1 MAVISTPVS
10 AQAWCELHQWGIT
23 EERVTEAVR
32 RIVAACAP
40 ERVIAFGSWARGE
53 ARPESDLDLA
63 VIVDEQSDVA
73 ASRHL
78 PAILA
83 GIRMSKDILVVDRRE
98 HERMKVSR
106 NSVHHFIATDGV
118 VLYERLGSATEEI

>member
-1 MAVISTPVS
+1 MAAIATPVS
-10 AQAWCELHQWGIT
+10 AAAWCELHQWGIT

-32 RIVAACAP
+32 RIVEVCAP
-40 ERVIAFGSWARGE
+40 ARIVAFGSWARGD

-63 VIVDEQSDVA
+63 IILDEESDVA

-83 GIRMSKDILVVDRRE
+83 GIRMSKDILVIDRRE

-106 NSVHHFIATDGV
+106 NSVHYFIATDGV
-118 VLYERLGSATEEI
+118 VLYERPRNGSAS

>member
-1 MAVISTPVS
+1 MAAIATPVS
-10 AQAWCELHQWGIT
+10 AQVWCELHQWGIT
-23 EERVTEAVR
+23 EERVAEAVR
-32 RIVAACAP
+32 RIVTACAP
-40 ERVIAFGSWARGE
+40 ERIVAFGSWARGE

-63 VIVDEQSDVA
+63 VIVDERSDVA

-83 GIRMSKDILVVDRRE
+83 GIRMSKDILVVDRQE

-106 NSVHHFIATDGV
+106 NSVHYFIATDGLA
-118 VLYERLGSATEEI
+118 LYERPGNGSAS

>member
-1 MAVISTPVS
+1 MAAIATPVS

-23 EERVTEAVR
+23 DERVAEAVS

-40 ERVIAFGSWARGE
+40 ERIVAFGSWARRE
-53 ARPESDLDLA
+53 ARPESDIDLA

-78 PAILA
+78 PAVLA

-98 HERMKVSR
+98 HERMRVSR
-106 NSVHHFIATDGV
+106 NSVHYFIAADGI
-118 VLYERLGSATEEI
+118 VLYERPGNGSAS

>member
-1 MAVISTPVS
+1 MAAIATPVS
-10 AQAWCELHQWGIT
+10 AAAWCELHQWGIT

-32 RIVAACAP
+32 RIVEACDPA
-40 ERVIAFGSWARGE
+40 RIVAFGSWAHGE

-63 VIVDEQSDVA
+63 VILDEESDVA

-83 GIRMSKDILVVDRRE
+83 GIRMSKDILVVDQRE
-98 HERMKVSR
+98 HSRMRVSH
-106 NSVHHFIATDGV
+106 NSVHYFIATDGV
-118 VLYERLGSATEEI
+118 VLYERPGNGSAG

>member
-1 MAVISTPVS
+1 MAAIATPVS

-23 EERVTEAVR
+23 DERVAEAVR
-32 RIVAACAP
+32 RIVASCAP
-40 ERVIAFGSWARGE
+40 ERIVAFGSWARGE

-63 VIVDEQSDVA
+63 VIVDERSDVA

-78 PAILA
+78 PALLA
-83 GIRMSKDILVVDRRE
+83 GIRMSKDILVADRQE

-106 NSVHHFIATDGV
+106 NSVHYFIATDGV
-118 VLYERLGSATEEI
+118 VLYERPDNGSAS

>member
-1 MAVISTPVS
+1 MAAIATPVS
-10 AQAWCELHQWGIT
+10 AEAWCQLHQWGIT
-23 EERVTEAVR
+23 EERVAEAVR
-32 RIVAACAP
+32 RIVAACSP
-40 ERVIAFGSWARGE
+40 ERIVAFGSWARGE

-63 VIVDEQSDVA
+63 VILDDRSDVA

-106 NSVHHFIATDGV
+106 NSVHYFIATEGL
-118 VLYERLGSATEEI
+118 VLYERPGNGSAS